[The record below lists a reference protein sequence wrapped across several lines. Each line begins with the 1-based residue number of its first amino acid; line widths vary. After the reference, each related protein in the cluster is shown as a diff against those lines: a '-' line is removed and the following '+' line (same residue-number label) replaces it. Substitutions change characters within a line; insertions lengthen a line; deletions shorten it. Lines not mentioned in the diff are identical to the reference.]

1 MQLPVSPRPRRVP
14 HRSVARL
21 KDDKHRRARA
31 MLAIVLLA
39 LTLSAAGAPAI
50 DGSWVLNEDAS
61 IDPDDAFDDMLRRDA
76 YPVPYI
82 EPGPGEA
89 TSSRDA
95 SQTEYWETVR
105 KGKESHSLKNLQRL
119 GAAYPL
125 VIAERV
131 DIRTVGN
138 GFEIV
143 YDEALPRD
151 LQINPKGRV
160 FSASGDELTHDTI
173 GFTIAYWDQDVLAL
187 ETDLPEGGKV
197 YERFRVYDNP
207 RQLEYMIKLEM
218 RVLKEPVEF
227 KRLLVPAGSDE

>member
-1 MQLPVSPRPRRVP
+1 MRLPVSPSPR
-14 HRSVARL
+14 
-21 KDDKHRRARA
+21 
-31 MLAIVLLA
+31 LAPA
-39 LTLSAAGAPAI
+39 LSADNSRGCVHAILTTALLVVTLVASAAPTI
-50 DGSWVLNEDAS
+50 EGSWVLNDDAS
-61 IDPDDAFDDMLRRDA
+61 TDPDDAFDDMLRRDA
-76 YPVPYI
+76 YPVPYL

-89 TSSRDA
+89 TSPRDA
-95 SQTEYWETVR
+95 SQTEYWDTVK
-105 KGKESHSLKNLQRL
+105 KGKETHSLKNLQRL

-125 VIAERV
+125 VMAERI
-131 DIRTVGN
+131 DIRSEGS

-143 YDEALPRD
+143 YDKALPRG

-173 GFTIAYWDQDVLAL
+173 GYTIAYWDQDVLAL

-197 YERFRVYDNP
+197 FERFRVYDKP

-227 KRLLVPAGSDE
+227 KRMLEPAGSDD